1 MYTRLQTMAKLR
13 VLFEA
18 GPMVDKH
25 KTGVGYFVDYLVQS
39 LAKTDSVDLTG
50 YYFDFLGKNKIPTP
64 TLKNTHFER
73 ISLIPGKTLSEIGRA
88 HV

>member
-25 KTGVGYFVDYLVQS
+25 KTGVGYFVDYNGS
-39 LAKTDSVDLTG
+39 DRKSV
-50 YYFDFLGKNKIPTP
+50 
-64 TLKNTHFER
+64 
-73 ISLIPGKTLSEIGRA
+73 
-88 HV
+88 V

>member
-1 MYTRLQTMAKLR
+1 MAKLR

-50 YYFDFLGKNKIPTP
+50 YYFDFLGKNGIVFR
-64 TLKNTHFER
+64 LKL
-73 ISLIPGKTLSEIGRA
+73 ISFPL
-88 HV
+88 